1 MYKAKSQKSFIYKQ
15 KDQKSNENIQEN
27 KKEKVE
33 IIQQKYNVKAKFDLK
48 MNKGD
53 LEEIEKLEKKYP
65 FVKMWGVLDANAI
78 TRSEVVSLQ

>member
-33 IIQQKYNVKAKFDLK
+33 IIQQKYNVKEKFDLK
-48 MNKGD
+48 
-53 LEEIEKLEKKYP
+53 
-65 FVKMWGVLDANAI
+65 I
-78 TRSEVVSLQ
+78 TRLENDTMFLEGKVKIYKMEYFLSKRGQIYFF